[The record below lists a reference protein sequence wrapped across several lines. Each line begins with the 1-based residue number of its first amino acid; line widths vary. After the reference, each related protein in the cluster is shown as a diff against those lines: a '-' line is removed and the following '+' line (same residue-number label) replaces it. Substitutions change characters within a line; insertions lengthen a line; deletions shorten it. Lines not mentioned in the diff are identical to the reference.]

1 MRRSTKDVNETAARR
16 RTYRTFTSTGSHKRV
31 RRSGRS
37 AHVFL
42 FFLVLPIML
51 MLSVIAG
58 ERDVAEL
65 IVRLVPRTSKELRRR
80 FTINW
85 KLHTEQLHLQ
95 NKFKLASS
103 SDLYVHI
110 ISLSRAGERT
120 NLTAKSC
127 RFQGVK
133 FKMFNA
139 VDGLGSLNETDISIF
154 AGRKKRRR
162 MDVTK
167 YFEQD
172 RLFALYKSFDAP
184 RSHKSFDGPRSL
196 QNSWHTSLHERLRFG
211 CYMSHISL
219 WRELLL
225 DNVPFFIILEDDV
238 IIENEFLSS
247 LRAQINN
254 LPATWGLLYL
264 NGCFRHFG
272 PKWDSGLW
280 VSQGGLCTYGYVIS
294 RSAADYFLSS
304 AAMDSDKPLDHMMD
318 EEVLSGRITAFHAEP
333 PLVNLVSGLKSTLN
347 YVT

>member
-1 MRRSTKDVNETAARR
+1 
-16 RTYRTFTSTGSHKRV
+16 
-31 RRSGRS
+31 
-37 AHVFL
+37 
-42 FFLVLPIML
+42 
-51 MLSVIAG
+51 
-58 ERDVAEL
+58 
-65 IVRLVPRTSKELRRR
+65 
-80 FTINW
+80 
-85 KLHTEQLHLQ
+85 
-95 NKFKLASS
+95 
-103 SDLYVHI
+103 
-110 ISLSRAGERT
+110 
-120 NLTAKSC
+120 
-127 RFQGVK
+127 
-133 FKMFNA
+133 
-139 VDGLGSLNETDISIF
+139 
-154 AGRKKRRR
+154 

-172 RLFALYKSFDAP
+172 RLFALYKSFDA
-184 RSHKSFDGPRSL
+184 RESQEFRWAAESSEFMAHITA
-196 QNSWHTSLHERLRFG
+196 QRLRFG